1 MNLGVGN
8 TLIFRLQQV
17 GTLNLPPN
25 SQPKLL
31 VFRSQSVEWQEAL
44 RGLLD
49 GEREAQGESAL
60 FASGW
65 ESWMPQPL
73 CIQLILGSPG
83 PATERAYTCGETGWF
98 PTSQKMGQVRQQ
110 GTTESVSRLF
120 SPSVKTDKPFL
131 CCHPGSWARVPLV
144 QLGSGIPAR
153 AWEKWG
159 FQGF

>member
-1 MNLGVGN
+1 M
-8 TLIFRLQQV
+8 
-17 GTLNLPPN
+17 GTVSACSCPVPVVQGGGSSSHHPRFLEENFEVIWFPAPF
-25 SQPKLL
+25 
-31 VFRSQSVEWQEAL
+31 FRSPSF
-44 RGLLD
+44 RD

-98 PTSQKMGQVRQQ
+98 LTSQKMGQVRQQ